1 MVHKIASKPSGC
13 ICNVWAFSC
22 KVCAREAHQIN
33 KGRGEGRMGKEA
45 HRMKLACLNVRLTR
59 LCFKD
64 KSTAGYQSFVD
75 ALEKAPQADVAP
87 I

>member
-1 MVHKIASKPSGC
+1 
-13 ICNVWAFSC
+13 
-22 KVCAREAHQIN
+22 
-33 KGRGEGRMGKEA
+33 MGKEA